1 MTLYKNHYNIN
12 RRFSLFNNSKKP
24 NDQQNR
30 GDAPIKQHLPFI
42 RLERSQSTQNLPS
55 KIQPNNTLIEAEKI
69 MKPIKTNHHL
79 NENGYV
85 QLSKK

>member
-12 RRFSLFNNSKKP
+12 RRFSLFYNSKKT
-24 NDQQNR
+24 NDQPNR
-30 GDAPIKQHLPFI
+30 EDTPIKQHLPFI
-42 RLERSQSTQNLPS
+42 RLERSQSTQNFPS
-55 KIQPNNTLIEAEKI
+55 KIQPNTTLIEAEKI
-69 MKPIKTNHHL
+69 MKPIKTNHYL